1 MAVYNSS
8 RVGQL
13 NDIHLL
19 KYLYVFFLCR
29 LLPGVDIIFSRDNI
43 ILQSESLSCF
53 LIVIQTYYVV
63 TERITVTVVVY
74 TFKRGLL

>member
-43 ILQSESLSCF
+43 ILQSVFIMF
-53 LIVIQTYYVV
+53 LNCNTN
-63 TERITVTVVVY
+63 
-74 TFKRGLL
+74 LLCRH